1 MDDKNNEKLLDRI
14 EYYMEYPADEEKI
27 DMMFSTGEKNILR
40 TIREFEKIRYEMKWK
55 NEKPVSKEDN
65 ARTDRGMA
73 GHSYMVSLA
82 KGKKS
87 DCR

>member
-40 TIREFEKIRYEMKWK
+40 TIREFEKIRYEMK
-55 NEKPVSKEDN
+55 
-65 ARTDRGMA
+65 
-73 GHSYMVSLA
+73 
-82 KGKKS
+82 
-87 DCR
+87 